1 MPYSI
6 KQMFI
11 KSIAQISHQTNGFLD
26 SNWNEKALP
35 EKPNFPDARRLASHF
50 RSWPALCA
58 ALAMLDDEAF
68 RVASDDYRNQAN
80 HGFHRR
86 IEYGYTPIIR
96 RDPKSKQATFVEQGQ
111 NGEYQFIKLPGRIY
125 DLYDSPPIPVIDLIP
140 LLGSQHQAATGC
152 YNKCVELITEQHKSW
167 PTLTA

>member
-1 MPYSI
+1 VRQRLTRWEHFSVRQYD
-6 KQMFI
+6 
-11 KSIAQISHQTNGFLD
+11 SH
-26 SNWNEKALP
+26 
-35 EKPNFPDARRLASHF
+35 PDCRWSH
-50 RSWPALCA
+50 RDCRAT
-58 ALAMLDDEAF
+58 
-68 RVASDDYRNQAN
+68 DDYRNQAN
-80 HGFHRR
+80 HGFPRR

-111 NGEYQFIKLPGRIY
+111 NGEYQFIKLPGRSY